1 MNTKLTAKRY
11 NTGRKASPVSEQPP
25 ESLFE
30 PQDDGLGPGIFA
42 GKDKEPP
49 KAPPVTEEELAT
61 VRAEGLT
68 ARQLRL
74 ARRIAAKHNIT
85 GPSDEALVV
94 LLRRAGIDPLQR
106 SSMMDL
112 VVSSRAEDGAQLP
125 QKIQPMQIPST
136 EQRVQESHLRDLR
149 EIQKDIARR
158 RRRKVSFLFARLAFF
173 VLLPTVIAGYYF
185 YKIATPLYSAES
197 QFVIQQAQNPTE
209 SGGLG
214 GMLAT
219 PSLSTVQDS
228 VAVQGYLQSREA
240 MERLDRDE
248 GFREAFSGDH
258 MDVLQ
263 RLPENPTLEDVY
275 SAYEDNVKI
284 SYDPT
289 EGIVKMEVIAPAAG
303 DVVRFSQALIGYAE
317 QQVDQL
323 TQRMREDQMSGAR
336 QGYEDAE
343 AKVTLAQ
350 ENLVNL
356 QERFRIIS
364 SDVEVTLVTQQLS
377 QLDTQLLQDRLSL
390 AQLSANAQPNEARM
404 QPIRARIERLEGE
417 VTDLRARLTET
428 TAGGESIARLQAQLA
443 VAQADVE
450 TRQTIMADSLRAM
463 ETARVEA
470 GRQTRYLSRSVNP
483 VLPDEP
489 AYPRAFENTLVSFLV
504 FLGIYLMIS
513 MTVAI
518 LREQV
523 SS

>member
-11 NTGRKASPVSEQPP
+11 NTHGKASPVEDRPP

-30 PQDDGLGPGIFA
+30 PQDDGLGPGTI
-42 GKDKEPP
+42 PP
-49 KAPPVTEEELAT
+49 KAEAPVVTDEELAA

-68 ARQLRL
+68 GRQLRL
-74 ARRIAAKHNIT
+74 ARRIAAKNNVT

-112 VVSSRAEDGAQLP
+112 VVPNRGGEAVQLP
-125 QKIQPMQIPST
+125 QKIDPIQLPST
-136 EQRVQESHLRDLR
+136 EQRAQESHLRDLR
-149 EIQKDIARR
+149 DIQKDIARR
-158 RRRKVSFLFARLAFF
+158 RRRKVAFLFARLAFF

-185 YKIATPLYSAES
+185 FKIATPLYSTES

-258 MDVLQ
+258 MDALQ
-263 RLPENPTLEDVY
+263 RLPDNPTLENVY

-289 EGIVKMEVIAPAAG
+289 EGIVKMEVTAPEAN

-323 TQRMREDQMSGAR
+323 TQRMREDQMAGAR

-343 AKVTLAQ
+343 SKVTIAQ

-356 QERFRIIS
+356 QEKFRIIS
-364 SDVEVTLVTQQLS
+364 SDVEVTLVTQQLT
-377 QLDTQLLQDRLSL
+377 QLDTQLLQERLSL
-390 AQLSANAQPNEARM
+390 AQLSANATPNEARM
-404 QPIRARIERLEGE
+404 QPIRARIERLEAE
-417 VTDLRARLTET
+417 VTDLRGRLTET
-428 TAGGESIARLQAQLA
+428 TSGGESIARLQAQLA

-450 TRQTIMADSLRAM
+450 TRQMIMADSLRAM

-470 GRQTRYLSRSVNP
+470 SRQTRYLSRSVNP

>member
-11 NTGRKASPVSEQPP
+11 NTRSAAAAPVSDQKP
-25 ESLFE
+25 ENLFE
-30 PQDDGLGPGIFA
+30 PQDDGLGPGTI
-42 GKDKEPP
+42 PP
-49 KAPPVTEEELAT
+49 EKASPPVTEEELAA
-61 VRAEGLT
+61 VQAEGLT
-68 ARQLRL
+68 GRQLRL

-94 LLRRAGIDPLQR
+94 LLRRAGVDPLQR

-112 VVSSRAEDGAQLP
+112 VVSGKGDTSVQLP
-125 QKIQPMQIPST
+125 QKIEPMKVPST
-136 EQRVQESHLRDLR
+136 EHRAEESHLRDLR
-149 EIQKDIARR
+149 EIQKDIAKR
-158 RRRKVSFLFARLAFF
+158 RRRKVTYLFARLAFF
-173 VLLPTVIAGYYF
+173 VALPTVIAGYYF
-185 YKIATPLYSAES
+185 HSVATPLYSTES

-240 MERLDRDE
+240 MERLDADE

-263 RLPENPTLEDVY
+263 RLPANPTLEDVY
-275 SAYEDNVKI
+275 STYEDNVKI

-289 EGIVKMEVIAPAAG
+289 EGIVKMEVTAPEPG

-323 TQRMREDQMSGAR
+323 TQRMREDQMAGAR

-377 QLDTQLLQDRLSL
+377 QLDTQLLQERLSL
-390 AQLSANAQPNEARM
+390 AQLSANAAPNEARM
-404 QPIRARIERLEGE
+404 QPIRARIERLESE

-428 TAGGESIARLQAQLA
+428 TAGGDSLARLQAQLA

-470 GRQTRYLSRSVNP
+470 TRQTRYLSRSVNP